1 LSGHFTLKSLPKW
14 KCYRCG
20 EVYDQDLPP
29 DVCSAC
35 NANVSF
41 WIDWTDAKSPLD
53 DPISK
58 YMSPEILTI
67 DINSSA
73 WDAAKLM
80 KEKQTGSV
88 FVTMAG
94 KPVGIVTERDMLYKI
109 VADDLPAAHVL
120 LRKIMSSPLVS
131 VEEETPVK
139 KAVELMRKH
148 NFRRLLIT
156 KNGIAVGMVN
166 EYDLFSAPEMKV
178 APA

>member
-1 LSGHFTLKSLPKW
+1 LPKW

-20 EVYDQDLPP
+20 EVYDQELPP
-29 DVCSAC
+29 DHCTAC

-41 WIDWTDAKSPLD
+41 WIDWTDAKNPLD
-53 DPISK
+53 ESVSK
-58 YMSPEILTI
+58 FMSRDLLTI

-80 KEKQTGSV
+80 RDKKTGSV
-88 FVTMAG
+88 FVTQSG

-109 VADDLPAAHVL
+109 VAEDLPAAHVL
-120 LRKIMSSPLVS
+120 LRKIMSSPLVTLDEGTS
-131 VEEETPVK
+131 VK
-139 KAVELMRKH
+139 KAIELMQKH

-156 KNGIAVGMVN
+156 RNGEAAGMVN
-166 EYDLFSAPEMKV
+166 EYDLFANAELRL

>member
-1 LSGHFTLKSLPKW
+1 MLPKW

-20 EVYDQDLPP
+20 EVYSQDLPP
-29 DVCSAC
+29 DSCTVC

-53 DPISK
+53 DPVGK
-58 YMSPEILTI
+58 FMTDELLMI

-73 WDAAKLM
+73 WDAARLM
-80 KEKQTGSV
+80 RDRKTGSV
-88 FVTMAG
+88 FVAQGG

-109 VADDLPAAHVL
+109 VADDLPAGHVL

-131 VEEETPVK
+131 VDEGTPVK
-139 KAVELMRKH
+139 NAIELMKKH

-156 KNGIAVGMVN
+156 RGGEAVGMVN
-166 EYDLFSAPEMKV
+166 EYDLFGSERIKLAT
-178 APA
+178 A

>member
-1 LSGHFTLKSLPKW
+1 LPKW

-29 DVCSAC
+29 DNCAAC

-41 WIDWTDAKSPLD
+41 WIDWTDARNPLD
-53 DPISK
+53 ESVSK
-58 YMSPEILTI
+58 YMSRDLLTI
-67 DINSSA
+67 DVNSSA
-73 WDAAKLM
+73 WDAARLM
-80 KEKQTGSV
+80 RDKKTGSV
-88 FVTMAG
+88 FVTQEG

-120 LRKIMSSPLVS
+120 LRKIMSSPLIS
-131 VEEETPVK
+131 ADENTSVK
-139 KAVELMRKH
+139 KAIELMQQH

-156 KNGIAVGMVN
+156 QDGEAAGMVN
-166 EYDLFSAPEMKV
+166 EYDLIANAELKL

>member
-1 LSGHFTLKSLPKW
+1 M
-14 KCYRCG
+14 
-20 EVYDQDLPP
+20 PP
-29 DVCSAC
+29 DSCTAC

-53 DPISK
+53 DPVGK
-58 YMSPEILTI
+58 YMSRDLLTI

-73 WDAAKLM
+73 WDAARLM
-80 KEKQTGSV
+80 REKKTGSV
-88 FVTMAG
+88 FVTQGG

-131 VEEETPVK
+131 VDESTSLK
-139 KAVELMRKH
+139 KAIELMQKH

-156 KNGIAVGMVN
+156 RNGDAVGMVN
-166 EYDLFSAPEMKV
+166 GYDLFLTHEMKV
-178 APA
+178 ASA

>member
-1 LSGHFTLKSLPKW
+1 LPKW

-20 EVYDQDLPP
+20 EVNEGDLPP
-29 DVCSAC
+29 DSCPVC

-41 WIDWTDAKSPLD
+41 WIDWTEAKSPMD
-53 DPISK
+53 DPVSK
-58 YMSPEILTI
+58 FMTSELLTI

-80 KEKQTGSV
+80 RERKTGSV
-88 FVTMAG
+88 FVTQTG

-131 VEEETPVK
+131 VNEDTPVK
-139 KAVELMRKH
+139 KAIEIMRNH

-156 KNGIAVGMVN
+156 RNDEAVGMVN
-166 EYDLFSAPEMKV
+166 EYDLFAKEEMKLATV
-178 APA
+178 